1 MKTHLILNKI
11 NHKPILL
18 INIFPFLDERPYIF
32 PYLIDK
38 DKLLKKGLKKSFVSL
53 KKDNN
58 IYEINIIIY
67 KYITYRLLYETKYY
81 EKDTNNALDDDN
93 SKNDSLDDEN
103 DDEKYEWGFNDLILL
118 FPDNEIVPVNKKIKK
133 IERKNK
139 KSLLNYIEE
148 ALIDKFN
155 SKKKNQKINI
165 NFQDLQPYLPKNKKL
180 TNFIKDYLFNQET
193 LVIPNYFLEDSS
205 FLLNELYNYSKE
217 VKNINKIKEIIFDN
231 PLSNEIEIE
240 ENNNNSLEKEKIKQL
255 NFDSL
260 ESIIF
265 NDDYIEDDFQRF
277 KIRYNLNQIFSNK
290 VWCKLVIITPNDY
303 KDIYELNEK
312 KQKYLNEKLS
322 KFENEDTNLKIIYL
336 NFEDNSPFEKNF
348 IYFCK
353 NYLNNKHF
361 TIVVIHSIGKKN
373 FSSIEYDNLKKP
385 ILRFHSLKEIIYEKT
400 NNDLMITNKDVKEF
414 LNLFFKY
421 GKFFKLNEEYTD
433 NNILRYQ
440 ENSSNI
446 NLNWNLE
453 NYYSFK

>member
-38 DKLLKKGLKKSFVSL
+38 DKLLKEGLKKSFVSL

-312 KQKYLNEKLS
+312 KQKYLN
-322 KFENEDTNLKIIYL
+322 
-336 NFEDNSPFEKNF
+336 
-348 IYFCK
+348 
-353 NYLNNKHF
+353 
-361 TIVVIHSIGKKN
+361 
-373 FSSIEYDNLKKP
+373 
-385 ILRFHSLKEIIYEKT
+385 
-400 NNDLMITNKDVKEF
+400 
-414 LNLFFKY
+414 
-421 GKFFKLNEEYTD
+421 
-433 NNILRYQ
+433 
-440 ENSSNI
+440 
-446 NLNWNLE
+446 
-453 NYYSFK
+453 